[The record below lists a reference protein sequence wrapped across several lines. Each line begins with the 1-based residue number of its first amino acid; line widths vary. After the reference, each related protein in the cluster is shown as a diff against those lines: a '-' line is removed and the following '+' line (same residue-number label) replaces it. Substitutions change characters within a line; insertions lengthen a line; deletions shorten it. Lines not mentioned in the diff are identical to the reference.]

1 MSLNLM
7 VLLFIHKINKV
18 TVDIWKIYPPRIKLN
33 TITQI
38 VALKQAIILF
48 FYIMIILD
56 TVLWMFTLKFLQVLS
71 HFKNLRIYLKGIFPS
86 YVQFQSNKTRSFK
99 FTNLQLIHID
109 AHSDYF
115 KVKAWFL
122 LELYTKYSNFFSFKR
137 KFFKCFNMLNFFK
150 ILFIIWIMHNSF
162 HKLWKSDDFWTHLNF
177 SQYPSFLLIRKI

>member
-7 VLLFIHKINKV
+7 VLLCIHKINKV

-48 FYIMIILD
+48 LYIMFILD
-56 TVLWMFTLKFLQVLS
+56 TVLWMFTLKFLQVLC

-86 YVQFQSNKTRSFK
+86 YVQFQSNMTRSFK

-115 KVKAWFL
+115 KVK
-122 LELYTKYSNFFSFKR
+122 T
-137 KFFKCFNMLNFFK
+137 
-150 ILFIIWIMHNSF
+150 
-162 HKLWKSDDFWTHLNF
+162 
-177 SQYPSFLLIRKI
+177 